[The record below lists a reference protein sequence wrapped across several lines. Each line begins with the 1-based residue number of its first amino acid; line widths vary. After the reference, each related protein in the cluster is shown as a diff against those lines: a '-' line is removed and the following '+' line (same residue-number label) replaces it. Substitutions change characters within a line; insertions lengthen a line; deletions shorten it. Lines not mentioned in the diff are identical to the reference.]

1 MYLDNSQAKAVTRAE
16 KKTEFRDG
24 SYNNGYRDNNNYLE
38 KFKTYYDYNKRDKR
52 RDRFLDSQE

>member
-1 MYLDNSQAKAVTRAE
+1 MTRVE
-16 KKTEFRDG
+16 KGIKFRGD